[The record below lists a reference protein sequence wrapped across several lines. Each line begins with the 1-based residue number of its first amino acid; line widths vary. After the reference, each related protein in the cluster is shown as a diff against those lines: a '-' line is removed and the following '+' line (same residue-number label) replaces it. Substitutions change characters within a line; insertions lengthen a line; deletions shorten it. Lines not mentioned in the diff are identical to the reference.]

1 MIKNFKKRISCFI
14 LALFSVFTLIPAMPT
29 MAAENY
35 SDGGWNQ
42 MQNTATVSLS
52 GGGTGTVYAGEGVTV
67 LYFSGNSAFIEYSAS
82 SKPKQGF
89 VNKSALRYINKY
101 NQTAVGRVTSSCTT
115 YYSPSTTYYAGSVSS
130 GELVS
135 VLCKSG
141 NWAYVEYNVSGGLR
155 KRAFMPASNLSY
167 YSSNIRGSFYHEGV
181 SGLRVPINSNKT
193 VFAGPNGNTYSQAG
207 EIYTGDDGKVYS
219 YATFTDGNGRS
230 MLYVSYP
237 AGNSTKYGYIYAN

>member
-1 MIKNFKKRISCFI
+1 
-14 LALFSVFTLIPAMPT
+14 MPT

-101 NQTAVGRVTSSCTT
+101 NQTAVGMVTCYISLTQ
-115 YYSPSTTYYAGSVSS
+115 
-130 GELVS
+130 LVTQ
-135 VLCKSG
+135 L
-141 NWAYVEYNVSGGLR
+141 N
-155 KRAFMPASNLSY
+155 MD
-167 YSSNIRGSFYHEGV
+167 I
-181 SGLRVPINSNKT
+181 
-193 VFAGPNGNTYSQAG
+193 
-207 EIYTGDDGKVYS
+207 
-219 YATFTDGNGRS
+219 FTQTN
-230 MLYVSYP
+230 
-237 AGNSTKYGYIYAN
+237 